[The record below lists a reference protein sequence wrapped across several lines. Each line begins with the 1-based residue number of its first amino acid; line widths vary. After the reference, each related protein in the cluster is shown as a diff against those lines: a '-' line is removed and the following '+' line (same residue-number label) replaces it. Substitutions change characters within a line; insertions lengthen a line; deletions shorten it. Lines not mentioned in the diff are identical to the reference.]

1 MNEKKD
7 SFVIRTMERSE
18 VDFAVALA
26 ANEGWNPGLYDAD
39 CFFKT
44 DPNGFFLGLLDG
56 EPIGCIS
63 GISYK
68 GGFGF
73 IGFYIVIPERR
84 GQGYGIKLWN
94 AALAYLK
101 GRNVG
106 LDGVVEQQANY
117 KKSGFALA
125 YRNIRFEGVAAPA
138 SGGSGNISV
147 INDAMLGAVCDY
159 DRRFFPVKRQGFL
172 RCWTHMP
179 ESKAVAF
186 IANGVVCGYG
196 VIRRCR
202 KGYKIGPLFADTGD
216 IAETLFTNLT
226 NNAEPGAPIYL
237 DVPEANP
244 AAVDLAGRHHMEK
257 VFETARMYTGRTPEI
272 DTGGIFG
279 VTTFELG

>member
-1 MNEKKD
+1 MNEEKD
-7 SFVIRTMERSE
+7 PFVIRTMERSE
-18 VDFAVALA
+18 VDFAVDLA
-26 ANEGWNPGLYDAD
+26 ANEGWNPGLSDAD

-44 DPNGFFLGLLDG
+44 DPNGFFIGLLDG

-63 GISYK
+63 GISYS

-101 GRNVG
+101 GHNVG
-106 LDGVVEQQANY
+106 LDGVVAQQSNY
-117 KKSGFALA
+117 KKSGFGPA
-125 YRNIRFEGVAAPA
+125 YRNIRYEGVAAP
-138 SGGSGNISV
+138 SPGQSVNVSV
-147 INDAMLGAVCDY
+147 IDDMLLDAVCDY
-159 DRRFFPVKRQGFL
+159 DRRFFSVERQGFL

-179 ESKAVAF
+179 ESKAAAF

-196 VIRRCR
+196 IIRKCR
-202 KGYKIGPLFADTGD
+202 KGYKIGPLFADTSD
-216 IAETLFTNLT
+216 IAETLFTSLSSH
-226 NNAEPGAPIYL
+226 AEPGSPIYL
-237 DVPEANP
+237 DVPEVNP
-244 AAVDLAGRHHMEK
+244 AAVDLASRHHMEK
-257 VFETARMYTGRTPEI
+257 VFETARMYTGQKPGI